1 MFKILVF
8 LIIII
13 FGAYFINNTFQ
24 LSLFSKSEI
33 VHIKADNLDYKSMP
47 VNKEGFNFVGDSLNV
62 YNITR
67 EKILPRVIIE
77 NKKDDVEVKKAIVIE
92 KLKVKIK
99 ENIINGLYLQLA
111 SYKNIDKAKQLISSY
126 KKSSNLILS
135 KLNFNIATANIP
147 DRGTYYRVRVGP
159 YIDIKD
165 IYKLCLDFKVK
176 DNECLIVKDKN

>member
-13 FGAYFINNTFQ
+13 FGVYLIYNIFQ

-33 VHIKADNLDYKSMP
+33 VHIKSDNSDYKSVP
-47 VNKEGFNFVGDSLNV
+47 DNKEGFNFVGESLKIYNV
-62 YNITR
+62 TR

-77 NKKDDVEVKKAIVIE
+77 DKNGDIEDKKSIPIVKQKI
-92 KLKVKIK
+92 KIK
-99 ENIINGLYLQLA
+99 ENIINNLYLQLA
-111 SYKNIDKAKQLISSY
+111 SYKNIEKAKQLISSY
-126 KKSSNLILS
+126 KESSNLILS
-135 KLNFNIATANIP
+135 KLDFNIVTANIS

-159 YIDIKD
+159 YKDIKD

-176 DNECLIVKDKN
+176 DNECLIVKDKK

>member
-33 VHIKADNLDYKSMP
+33 VHIKADNLDYKSLP
-47 VNKEGFNFVGDSLNV
+47 ANKEGFNFVGDSLKV
-62 YNITR
+62 YNVTR
-67 EKILPRVIIE
+67 EKILPRVFVE
-77 NKKDDVEVKKAIVIE
+77 NKKDDVEVKKAIVID
-92 KLKVKIK
+92 KLKVKINN
-99 ENIINGLYLQLA
+99 NIINGLYLQLA
-111 SYKNIDKAKQLISSY
+111 SYKNIEKAKKLISNY
-126 KKSSNLILS
+126 KESSDLILS
-135 KLNFNIATANIP
+135 KLNFSITTANIS

-159 YIDIKD
+159 YNDVKD

-176 DNECLIVKDKN
+176 DNECLIVKDKK